1 MGLLNIPGIVMTIIV
16 GVMLITVVSLPVLIT
31 MYKTSLKRKEA
42 KAL

>member
-1 MGLLNIPGIVMTIIV
+1 
-16 GVMLITVVSLPVLIT
+16 LITVVSLPVLIT